1 MNLQAFRNEC
11 KDKFEA
17 GEKPQGILEVYRT
30 NRNNEEFRAGR
41 IIEELM
47 EYILFLEKNNG

>member
-11 KDKFEA
+11 KEKFEA